1 MKLLML
7 IVNDVDRLEDFFS
20 ALIELDVEGV
30 QAVDARSATSLLAA
44 EAPIFAGL
52 RQLLTRPRGE
62 SKLLLG
68 LTEDADILTRLADT
82 LRRIDLDLDEP
93 GVGFALLL
101 PVEGLTGQVDHGL

>member
-7 IVNDVDRLEDFFS
+7 VVNDVDRLEDFFS
-20 ALIELDVEGV
+20 ALVELDVEGL
-30 QAVDARSATSLLAA
+30 QAVDASSATSLLAV

-62 SKLLLG
+62 SKILLG
-68 LTEDADILTRLADT
+68 LTEDGDVLLRLADT
-82 LRRIDLDLDEP
+82 LRGIGLDLDEP

-101 PVEGLTGQVDHGL
+101 PIEGLAGHVDQGL